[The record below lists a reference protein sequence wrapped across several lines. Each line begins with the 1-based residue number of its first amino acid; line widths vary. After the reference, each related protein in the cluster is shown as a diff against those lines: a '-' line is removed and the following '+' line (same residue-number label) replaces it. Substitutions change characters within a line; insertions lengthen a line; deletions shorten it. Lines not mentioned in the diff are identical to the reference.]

1 MSDQQADP
9 EGCFSAAITAAER
22 GELQSALTH
31 LDPLALELDMDTL
44 KHVLDVYYHCYN
56 SSRGAVRKTEFIRH
70 LHAKPSLS
78 KALHT
83 NPMMKRRTR
92 DGQPGGDSDPWA
104 YVMPELAAILG
115 ETITWADVLKA
126 VWNRISKPLASSTAA
141 PDIEY
146 PGPQQR
152 VESPPPALAYDV
164 KQYESL
170 GPTREDDSPSAV
182 RGPSPAYSESVSA
195 VHPFLRD
202 TIEPAVACAFAAAS
216 SASLAI
222 DGARQVD
229 GGKGYVPP
237 IDMPPRHFAVS
248 SRTEWT
254 APPEIA
260 VEEKRDVYELLLE
273 GHKSDLPRTRSQTP
287 RPPEKTASA
296 RIRPKT
302 VRASH
307 LRSHSATSTA
317 ETAVPVGPSMLQRE
331 TRKSHKKLLA
341 SLESDREPS
350 SAEHSNS
357 ASFKARKLPR
367 VRTVTSGGPPGT
379 FAPIVVG
386 SHQTH
391 VAEQEV
397 RHRLGNTKTRPRK
410 PDTTLAASMSASFDR
425 STRGPLLE
433 RRSDPPKPFTARP
446 VPWIVSAHMYKS
458 MMSTKARTRDKK
470 RADREAHF
478 HRTSSLPPRLQARQD
493 ASRREDVT
501 DGREVLLSSRT
512 ACSGGSQ
519 TLRVLTKALKTSR
532 SGSERRPPSPITE
545 YSASYPRLS
554 CTVPNFKALHK
565 KDQEELSRRK
575 QALARKATKPVP
587 FSFTVARDE
596 AKTHSEKEKVPKG
609 PARKKVAGPPSFV
622 ERDRKREIERQEKL
636 KAEKE
641 AREAAEKG
649 QTVRPKSPLHTRVH
663 HAVGPPAK
671 PVGSEELNRRKKQQ
685 ARAAAEWR
693 REVKRMLE
701 RVSRQPLLMDRVTL
715 DASKERAKERALVKI
730 KKELIA
736 KKVTNW
742 QSYFQTEELNILE
755 MAELRDLLG
764 RSKGREC
771 EEEDYDADNFEEE
784 ETHGQ
789 SVASH
794 EGPGDRPVVE
804 EGIPAVGSAAD
815 TNSDDISSVHKAP
828 STRRS
833 ESGMKLDGFDGAR
846 GGPRIGGDGQ
856 NVGGPAAAPE
866 GDASD
871 GSDIWAF

>member
-1 MSDQQADP
+1 
-9 EGCFSAAITAAER
+9 
-22 GELQSALTH
+22 
-31 LDPLALELDMDTL
+31 
-44 KHVLDVYYHCYN
+44 
-56 SSRGAVRKTEFIRH
+56 
-70 LHAKPSLS
+70 
-78 KALHT
+78 
-83 NPMMKRRTR
+83 
-92 DGQPGGDSDPWA
+92 
-104 YVMPELAAILG
+104 
-115 ETITWADVLKA
+115 
-126 VWNRISKPLASSTAA
+126 
-141 PDIEY
+141 
-146 PGPQQR
+146 
-152 VESPPPALAYDV
+152 
-164 KQYESL
+164 
-170 GPTREDDSPSAV
+170 
-182 RGPSPAYSESVSA
+182 
-195 VHPFLRD
+195 
-202 TIEPAVACAFAAAS
+202 
-216 SASLAI
+216 
-222 DGARQVD
+222 
-229 GGKGYVPP
+229 
-237 IDMPPRHFAVS
+237 
-248 SRTEWT
+248 
-254 APPEIA
+254 
-260 VEEKRDVYELLLE
+260 
-273 GHKSDLPRTRSQTP
+273 
-287 RPPEKTASA
+287 
-296 RIRPKT
+296 
-302 VRASH
+302 
-307 LRSHSATSTA
+307 
-317 ETAVPVGPSMLQRE
+317 MLQRE

-367 VRTVTSGGPPGT
+367 VRTVASGGPPGT
-379 FAPIVVG
+379 FAPIVIG

-433 RRSDPPKPFTARP
+433 RKSDPPRPFTARP

-478 HRTSSLPPRLQARQD
+478 HRTSSLPPRLQARED
-493 ASRREDVT
+493 ASRRGDVT

-596 AKTHSEKEKVPKG
+596 AKAHSGKEEEVPKG
-609 PARKKVAGPPSFV
+609 PARKKVTGPPSFV
-622 ERDRKREIERQEKL
+622 QRDRKREIERREKL

-641 AREAAEKG
+641 AREAAVKG
-649 QTVRPKSPLHTRVH
+649 QTVRPKSPLHTRVD

-715 DASKERAKERALVKI
+715 DASKERARERALVKI

-771 EEEDYDADNFEEE
+771 EEEDYDADDFEEE
-784 ETHGQ
+784 EEEEAHGQ
-789 SVASH
+789 SVTLH
-794 EGPGDRPVVE
+794 GGPDDRPAAE
-804 EGIPAVGSAAD
+804 RGAAAPADSAD
-815 TNSDDISSVHKAP
+815 TNSDDISSVHRVP
-828 STRRS
+828 STQRS
-833 ESGMKLDGFDGAR
+833 ESGMKPEGLVGAR
-846 GGPRIGGDGQ
+846 GSPKEDCDGKI
-856 NVGGPAAAPE
+856 VGGPAAAPE